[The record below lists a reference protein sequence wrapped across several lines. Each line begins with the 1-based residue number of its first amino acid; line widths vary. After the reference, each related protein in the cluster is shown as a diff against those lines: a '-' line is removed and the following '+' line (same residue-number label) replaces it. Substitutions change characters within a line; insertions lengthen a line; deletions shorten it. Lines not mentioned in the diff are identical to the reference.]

1 MTERQKN
8 THYTFTADFF
18 DSGHLEDQEGRNHT
32 HFCHK
37 MAKNLQFVPDYIHSI
52 IKFLQMSV
60 RYRLNILGTAAHCK
74 LWKPRISKVYE
85 PKVHLF
91 YQVISTE
98 TALHV
103 LHNYEVLA

>member
-37 MAKNLQFVPDYIHSI
+37 MAKNLQFVPDLHTFHHKIFTNVCQIQTEYSRHSST
-52 IKFLQMSV
+52 LQVVETQDIQGV
-60 RYRLNILGTAAHCK
+60 RAKGAPVLPGHLYRNSFTC
-74 LWKPRISKVYE
+74 P
-85 PKVHLF
+85 
-91 YQVISTE
+91 T
-98 TALHV
+98 
-103 LHNYEVLA
+103 